1 MSKFK
6 ELIKKG
12 DRAIG
17 IWQTIPSIQ
26 LCHSL
31 IKSGLDFIIFDM
43 EHSVFDFKNALEHSL
58 LCKANDVGAVVRIS
72 HFDKQLVSL
81 AYDIG
86 ADVIQIPNIKTV
98 AEVKEITKVISYEQ
112 EKGYSP
118 FTVSEDYTG
127 IKNKE
132 KPLISIHI
140 ENKEIMHGLDG
151 ILDLNNVDIFFFGLF
166 DISRSYNLLGD
177 IRNREI
183 VKDVRICMEKIKSRE
198 KIVGFIINDV
208 NDIADFKEYG
218 TYITYS
224 SDVFLIKKT
233 LSDSI
238 AKLKSI

>member
-1 MSKFK
+1 MSRFK
-6 ELIKKG
+6 KMIKKG

-26 LCHSL
+26 LCHTM
-31 IKSGLDFIIFDM
+31 IRSGLDFIIFDM
-43 EHSVFDFKNALEHSL
+43 EHSVFDFRNALEHCF
-58 LCKANDVGAVVRIS
+58 LCKANDVGAIVRIS

-98 AEVKEITKVISYEQ
+98 AEVKEITKFVSYNQ

-127 IKNKE
+127 IKNKV

-177 IRNREI
+177 VRNKEI
-183 VKDVRICMEKIKSRE
+183 VNDVRVCMKKIKSRG
-198 KIVGFIINDV
+198 KTVGFIINHV

-224 SDVFLIKKT
+224 SDVFLIKKM
-233 LSDSI
+233 LGNSI
-238 AKLKSI
+238 AELKSI

>member
-1 MSKFK
+1 MQKFRK
-6 ELIKKG
+6 LIKNG

-26 LCHSL
+26 LCHTL
-31 IKSGLDFIIFDM
+31 IQSGVDFIIFDM
-43 EHSVFDFKNALEHSL
+43 EHSIFDFKNALEHCL

-98 AEVKEITKVISYEQ
+98 AEVKEITKYVTYEI

-127 IKNKE
+127 IKNMI
-132 KPLISIHI
+132 KPLVSIHI
-140 ENKEIMHGLDG
+140 ENKEIMKGLDG
-151 ILDLNNVDIFFFGLF
+151 ILDLDNVDIFFFGLF
-166 DISRSYNLLGD
+166 DISRSYNRLGD
-177 IRNREI
+177 VRNPEI
-183 VKDVRICMEKIKSRE
+183 VKDVKECMKKIKDRD
-198 KIVGFIINDV
+198 KTVGFIINNV
-208 NDIADFKEYG
+208 NDIVDFKEYG

-224 SDVFLIKKT
+224 SDVFLLKKT
-233 LSDSI
+233 LSNNI
-238 AKLKSI
+238 TELKSI